1 MHLPGPA
8 GPELLQ
14 GAVLAKAS
22 GSQDRGLRGQTRAQG
37 QGPGHPVTGESWLWW
52 ASWDAHGIK
61 RAPGGSCGFDLWNL
75 YSGWCS
81 DVKKVEGT

>member
-14 GAVLAKAS
+14 RAVLAKAS

-37 QGPGHPVTGESWLWW
+37 QGPGHPVTGKELASVGLLGCSWHQTGAWGQL
-52 ASWDAHGIK
+52 
-61 RAPGGSCGFDLWNL
+61 RL
-75 YSGWCS
+75 
-81 DVKKVEGT
+81 